1 MAFSVRP
8 YGSVT
13 LFIKLATLLT
23 MTALYL
29 TKGREKSL
37 LRRHPWVFSGSVQR
51 VEGKAL
57 SGETIDIY
65 DSQGK
70 WLARGA
76 YSPMSQ
82 IRARVWTFQQD
93 EEINRDFFIHHLQRA
108 QHWRGWV
115 AQRGGLDSYRLV
127 AGESDGLPG
136 VTIDRFQNFL
146 VLQLLSA
153 GAEYQRATLLCAL
166 QHCYPECSIYDRSDV
181 AVRKKEGLP
190 LSHGPVQGDLPPE
203 LLSITEHGMK
213 LLVDIQHGHKT
224 GFYLDQRDSR
234 LAARNYAAGCR
245 VLNCFSYTGAFAVS
259 ALMGGCEQVISVD
272 TSQAALDI
280 AKQNVMLNQLDLSKA
295 EFIRDDVFQLLRNY
309 RTQGEKFD
317 LIIMDPPKF
326 VENKNQLSGACRG
339 YKDINLLALQLL
351 NPGGILLSFSC
362 SGLMPT
368 DLFQKILADAALDAG
383 CDVQFIA
390 QFRQAAD
397 HPVIATYPE
406 GLYLKGFA
414 CRVM

>member
-1 MAFSVRP
+1 MR
-8 YGSVT
+8 
-13 LFIKLATLLT
+13 LHLA
-23 MTALYL
+23 
-29 TKGREKSL
+29 KGREKSL
-37 LRRHPWVFSGSVQR
+37 LRRHPWVFSGAVQR

-57 SGETIDIY
+57 SGETIDIL

-76 YSPMSQ
+76 YSPESQ

-93 EEINRDFFIHHLQRA
+93 EEINIDFFIRRLQQA
-108 QHWRGWV
+108 QSWRDWV
-115 AQRGGLDSYRLV
+115 AQRDGLDGYRLI

-136 VTIDRFQNFL
+136 ITIDRFQNFL

-153 GAEYQRATLLCAL
+153 GAEYQRPALLSAL

-190 LSHGPVQGDLPPE
+190 LAQGPVLGDLPPE
-203 LLSITEHGMK
+203 LLPITEHGMK
-213 LLVDIQHGHKT
+213 LLVDIQQGHKT

-234 LAARNYAAGCR
+234 LAARNYSAGRR

-280 AKQNVMLNQLDLSKA
+280 AKQNVELNKLDLSKA
-295 EFIRDDVFQLLRNY
+295 EFVRDDVFQLLRNY
-309 RTQGEKFD
+309 RAQGEKFD

-326 VENKNQLSGACRG
+326 VENKNQLASACRG
-339 YKDINLLALQLL
+339 YKDINMLALQLL

-368 DLFQKILADAALDAG
+368 DLFQKILADAAVDAG
-383 CDVQFIA
+383 RDVQFIE

>member
-1 MAFSVRP
+1 MH
-8 YGSVT
+8 
-13 LFIKLATLLT
+13 
-23 MTALYL
+23 LYL
-29 TKGREKSL
+29 AKGREKSL
-37 LRRHPWVFSGSVQR
+37 LRHHPWIFSGAVER
-51 VEGKAL
+51 VEGKPL

-65 DSQGK
+65 DHQGK

-76 YSPMSQ
+76 YSPQSQ
-82 IRARVWTFQQD
+82 IRARIWSFQPD
-93 EEINRDFFIHHLQRA
+93 EAIDMAFFVRRLQQA
-108 QHWRGWV
+108 QHWRDWL
-115 AQRGGLDSYRLV
+115 AQRDGLDSYRLI
-127 AGESDGLPG
+127 AGESDGMPG
-136 VTIDRFQNFL
+136 ITIDRFQNFL

-153 GAEYQRATLLCAL
+153 GAEYQRATLIAAL
-166 QHCYPECSIYDRSDV
+166 QHCYPDCAIYDRSDV

-190 LSHGPVQGDLPPE
+190 LAQGPILGELPPA
-203 LLSITEHGMK
+203 LLPITEHGIK
-213 LLVDIQHGHKT
+213 LLVDIQQGHKT

-234 LAARNYAAGCR
+234 LAARHYASGRR
-245 VLNCFSYTGAFAVS
+245 VLNCFSYTGAFAVA
-259 ALMGGCEQVISVD
+259 ALMGGCKQVISVD
-272 TSQAALDI
+272 TSQAVLDI
-280 AKQNVMLNQLDLSKA
+280 AQQNVALNQLDLNKA
-295 EFIRDDVFQLLRNY
+295 QFIRDDVFQLLRNY

-326 VENKNQLSGACRG
+326 VENKSQLAGACRG
-339 YKDINLLALQLL
+339 YKDINMLALQLL

-383 CDVQFIA
+383 CDIQFIE

>member
-1 MAFSVRP
+1 MR
-8 YGSVT
+8 
-13 LFIKLATLLT
+13 LHLA
-23 MTALYL
+23 
-29 TKGREKSL
+29 KGREKSL
-37 LRRHPWVFSGSVQR
+37 LRRHPWVFSGAVQR
-51 VEGKAL
+51 VEGKAH
-57 SGETIDIY
+57 SGETIDIL

-76 YSPMSQ
+76 YSPESQ

-93 EEINRDFFIHHLQRA
+93 EEINIDFFIRRLQQA
-108 QHWRGWV
+108 QSWRDWV
-115 AQRGGLDSYRLV
+115 AQRDGLDGYRLI

-136 VTIDRFQNFL
+136 ITIDRFQNFL

-153 GAEYQRATLLCAL
+153 GAEYQRPALLSAL

-190 LSHGPVQGDLPPE
+190 LAQGPVLGDLPPE
-203 LLSITEHGMK
+203 LLPITEHGMK
-213 LLVDIQHGHKT
+213 LLVDIQQGHKT

-234 LAARNYAAGCR
+234 LAARNYAAGRR

-259 ALMGGCEQVISVD
+259 ALMGGCAQVISVD

-280 AKQNVMLNQLDLSKA
+280 AKQNVELNKLDLNKA
-295 EFIRDDVFQLLRNY
+295 EFVRDDVFQLLRNY

-326 VENKNQLSGACRG
+326 VENKNQLASACRG
-339 YKDINLLALQLL
+339 YKDINMLALQLL

-368 DLFQKILADAALDAG
+368 DLFQKILADAAVDAG
-383 CDVQFIA
+383 RDVQFIE

>member
-1 MAFSVRP
+1 MR
-8 YGSVT
+8 
-13 LFIKLATLLT
+13 LHLA
-23 MTALYL
+23 
-29 TKGREKSL
+29 KGREKSL
-37 LRRHPWVFSGSVQR
+37 LRRHPWVFSGAVQR

-57 SGETIDIY
+57 SGETIDIL

-76 YSPMSQ
+76 YSPESQ

-93 EEINRDFFIHHLQRA
+93 EEINIDFFIRRLQQA
-108 QHWRGWV
+108 QSWRDWV
-115 AQRGGLDSYRLV
+115 AQRDGLDGYRLI

-136 VTIDRFQNFL
+136 ITIDRFQNFL

-153 GAEYQRATLLCAL
+153 GAEYQRPALLSAL

-190 LSHGPVQGDLPPE
+190 LAQGPVLGDLPPE
-203 LLSITEHGMK
+203 LLPITEHGMK
-213 LLVDIQHGHKT
+213 LLVDIQQGHKT

-234 LAARNYAAGCR
+234 LAARNYSADRR

-259 ALMGGCEQVISVD
+259 ALMGGCAQVISVD

-280 AKQNVMLNQLDLSKA
+280 AKQNVELNKLDLNKA
-295 EFIRDDVFQLLRNY
+295 EFVRDDVFQLLRNY
-309 RTQGEKFD
+309 RAQGEKFD

-326 VENKNQLSGACRG
+326 VENKNQLASACRG
-339 YKDINLLALQLL
+339 YKDINMLALQLL

-368 DLFQKILADAALDAG
+368 DLFQKILADAAVDAG
-383 CDVQFIA
+383 RDVQFIE